1 MVRGPEWD
9 WAYLPEGEVYI
20 FTNDEGKHMY
30 LKRVGKM
37 TFMQEV
43 EDYKKR
49 EEENRHSVPAINP
62 FSGEEQ
68 GEGC

>member
-1 MVRGPEWD
+1 MVRDPEWD

-43 EDYKKR
+43 EDYK
-49 EEENRHSVPAINP
+49 
-62 FSGEEQ
+62 EQ
-68 GEGC
+68 IGRAHV